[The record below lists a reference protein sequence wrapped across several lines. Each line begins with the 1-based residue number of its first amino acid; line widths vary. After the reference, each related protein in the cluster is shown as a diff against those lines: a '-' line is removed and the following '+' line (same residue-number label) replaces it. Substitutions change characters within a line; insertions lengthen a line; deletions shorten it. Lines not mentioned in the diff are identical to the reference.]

1 MGALPSTCITY
12 SRYEEPATGR
22 ELKLSLMAWLH
33 QGLPKQKAETQQLRG
48 CSAGALWACV
58 FCVCMPLCVPCGSQD
73 SCTAEFRSSWL
84 CGFLEATLVSNLST
98 SSKEGFHWPET
109 Q

>member
-48 CSAGALWACV
+48 CSA
-58 FCVCMPLCVPCGSQD
+58 
-73 SCTAEFRSSWL
+73 
-84 CGFLEATLVSNLST
+84 
-98 SSKEGFHWPET
+98 
-109 Q
+109 

>member
-22 ELKLSLMAWLH
+22 ELKLSLMARLH

-58 FCVCMPLCVPCGSQD
+58 FCVCMPLCVPVGPK
-73 SCTAEFRSSWL
+73 TV
-84 CGFLEATLVSNLST
+84 ATPYGT
-98 SSKEGFHWPET
+98 SYSLRK
-109 Q
+109 